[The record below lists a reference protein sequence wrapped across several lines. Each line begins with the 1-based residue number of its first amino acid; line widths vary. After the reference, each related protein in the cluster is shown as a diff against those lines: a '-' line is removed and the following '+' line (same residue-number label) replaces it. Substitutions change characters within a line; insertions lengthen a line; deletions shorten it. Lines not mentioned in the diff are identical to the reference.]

1 MELQVF
7 DPAMCCATGVCGPSV
22 DPALARFASDLD
34 WLASQGVTVRRFN
47 LGQEPGAFAGSPRVS
62 TLLQQVGTAALPVVM
77 VGDEVKAVG
86 HYPTREE
93 LATWTQRTDPQVAA
107 TSAAEG
113 CCAPAQS
120 SCC

>member
-22 DPALARFASDLD
+22 DPDLARFAADLD
-34 WLASQGVTVRRFN
+34 WLAGQGVVVKRFN
-47 LGQEPGAFAGSPRVS
+47 LGQEPGAFAASERVS
-62 TLLQQVGTAALPVVM
+62 ALLQQAGAAALPVVM

-93 LATWTQRTDPQVAA
+93 LANWTSREDPVLASPAA
-107 TSAAEG
+107 ANG
-113 CCAPAQS
+113 CCAPGQS
-120 SCC
+120 GCC

>member
-47 LGQEPGAFAGSPRVS
+47 LGQEPGAFASSPRVS

-93 LATWTQRTDPQVAA
+93 LATWTQRTDPQAA
-107 TSAAEG
+107 AISAAEG

-120 SCC
+120 GCC